1 MEQGGVFKER
11 NFVCCYVIFSIIKRR
26 TTTILRRN
34 DEMVGEKQDCY
45 FSHLI
50 IINDYFTEL
59 LSVIDVGKMK
69 NDNPLAS
76 ELHKLTRRGSFQK
89 ADRM

>member
-1 MEQGGVFKER
+1 MERGGVFKER

-34 DEMVGEKQDCY
+34 DEMERSRTVT
-45 FSHLI
+45 FLI
-50 IINDYFTEL
+50 SSLSMNYFTEL